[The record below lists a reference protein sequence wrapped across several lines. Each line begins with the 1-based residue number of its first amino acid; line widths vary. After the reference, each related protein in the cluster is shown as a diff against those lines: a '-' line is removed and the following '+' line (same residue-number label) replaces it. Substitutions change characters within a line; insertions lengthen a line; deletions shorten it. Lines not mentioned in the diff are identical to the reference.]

1 MSNTP
6 NLSRILYI
14 QEVRVGSSWPVLANT
29 GRVRSHETQ
38 TFPFLKQAQEHDN
51 FCTMRVGS
59 TRPVFYVRWS
69 VSPEVRSQMTK
80 ITRILGLQPRD
91 KAAMLD
97 GNTIDGFQSRD
108 KTAMFVHKT
117 IANYG

>member
-1 MSNTP
+1 
-6 NLSRILYI
+6 
-14 QEVRVGSSWPVLANT
+14 
-29 GRVRSHETQ
+29 
-38 TFPFLKQAQEHDN
+38 
-51 FCTMRVGS
+51 
-59 TRPVFYVRWS
+59 
-69 VSPEVRSQMTK
+69 MTK

-91 KAAMLD
+91 KAAIMMLD

>member
-1 MSNTP
+1 
-6 NLSRILYI
+6 
-14 QEVRVGSSWPVLANT
+14 
-29 GRVRSHETQ
+29 
-38 TFPFLKQAQEHDN
+38 
-51 FCTMRVGS
+51 
-59 TRPVFYVRWS
+59 
-69 VSPEVRSQMTK
+69 MTK